1 MEDLTRF
8 GLLLISVPIVVFACG
23 ILLGLI
29 GRWISRGR

>member
-1 MEDLTRF
+1 VEDLTRF
-8 GLLLISVPIVVFACG
+8 GLVLISVPIVVFASG